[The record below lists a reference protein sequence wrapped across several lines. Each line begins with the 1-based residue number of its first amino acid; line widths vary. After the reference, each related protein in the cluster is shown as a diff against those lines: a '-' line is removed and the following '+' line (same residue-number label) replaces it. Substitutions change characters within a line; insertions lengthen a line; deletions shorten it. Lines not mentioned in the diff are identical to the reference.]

1 MNLLA
6 AKPSLICHIAKIM
19 INLND
24 FKVEPFNTFQIEI
37 DLRILGIR
45 FFKTNQIMLSAFEGK
60 D

>member
-1 MNLLA
+1 
-6 AKPSLICHIAKIM
+6 M